1 MGTFQHGRRL
11 AAGLVILALMVI
23 GIQIVNGAVSVRNSP
38 STPALVREVD
48 NLEVEWR
55 QIIGIIQPGNK
66 VGSGTGQVAGGGQP
80 WTTAGGSAD
89 VDLAT
94 GRLQFQVQGFV
105 LAGGNAIGTPDN
117 VTMVKGTLVCD
128 TTGTANGNSALVDT
142 PLVPLSAKGDARF
155 RGDIGPLPFAC
166 VNEPNLAFLIRT
178 AGGAW
183 IANGAIRVSGGRE

>member
-1 MGTFQHGRRL
+1 METFQHGRRL
-11 AAGLVILALMVI
+11 AAGLVIVALMAI
-23 GIQIVNGAVSVRNSP
+23 GIQIVNGAVSMRNSP

-55 QIIGIIQPGNK
+55 QIVGIIQPGNK

-89 VDLAT
+89 VDLAA

-105 LAGGNAIGTPDN
+105 LAGGNAIGTSDN

-128 TTGTANGNSALVDT
+128 TTGTANGN
-142 PLVPLSAKGDARF
+142 F
-155 RGDIGPLPFAC
+155 RTGGHA
-166 VNEPNLAFLIRT
+166 
-178 AGGAW
+178 AGA
-183 IANGAIRVSGGRE
+183 A